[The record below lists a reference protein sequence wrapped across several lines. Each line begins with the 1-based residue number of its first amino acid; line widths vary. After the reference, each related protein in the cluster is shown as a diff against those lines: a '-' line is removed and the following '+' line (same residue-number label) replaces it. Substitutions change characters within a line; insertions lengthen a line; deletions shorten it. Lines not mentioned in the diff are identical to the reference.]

1 MRLSERRKE
10 GIFYFAVQQAAG
22 EVVGGEVEIT
32 IFAAAPEGEGVLLLR
47 RTLYFDEQSLE
58 HINNFCKEFAY
69 DAHYRQI
76 CLDGV
81 AHWCRVAPL
90 YETNAR
96 ILKDE
101 QGLGP
106 ESLEKSCRELF
117 HFLRRD
123 LAQIESRPEYQEEM
137 ARVSRGEEDDLQEA
151 LALLARVKD
160 LKVVSACQ
168 GSAMLRLEERQIY
181 LPSCHAL
188 KAVITM
194 SNFPQRLKNYLQS
207 GPLGQHHLA
216 LLEENRLSAGHVFH
230 NKKFIRML
238 TASLY
243 AFLRKHGGKGA

>member
-10 GIFYFAVQQAAG
+10 GTFYFSVQHAAG
-22 EVVGGEVEIT
+22 EVVGGEVEIAV
-32 IFAAAPEGEGVLLLR
+32 FAAVRDGEGVQLLC
-47 RTLYFDEQSLE
+47 RTLYFDEQSHE
-58 HINNFCKEFAY
+58 HIDNFCKEFAY
-69 DAHYRQI
+69 DSHYRMI
-76 CLDGV
+76 CLDGA

-96 ILKDE
+96 ILRDE
-101 QGLGP
+101 HVLDL
-106 ESLEKSCRELF
+106 ESLEKSCQELF

-123 LAQIESRPEYQEEM
+123 LDLIEARPEYQEEM
-137 ARVSRGEEDDLQEA
+137 ARVRRGKEDDLQEA

-168 GSAMLRLEERQIY
+168 GCALLQLEERQIY
-181 LPSCHAL
+181 LPSCHSL

-194 SNFPQRLKNYLQS
+194 SNFPQRLSNYLHG
-207 GPLGQHHLA
+207 GPLGQHRLA
-216 LLEENRLSAGHVFH
+216 LFEENQLSARHAFH

-243 AFLRKHGGKGA
+243 AFLQKHGDKGA

>member
-10 GIFYFAVQQAAG
+10 GAFYFSVQYAAG
-22 EVVGGEVEIT
+22 EVVGGEVEIAV
-32 IFAAAPEGEGVLLLR
+32 FAAVPEGEGVLLLL
-47 RTLYFDEQSLE
+47 RTLYFDEQSHE

-76 CLDGV
+76 CLTGT

-96 ILKDE
+96 ILRDE
-101 QGLGP
+101 QSLGP
-106 ESLEKSCRELF
+106 EPLEKSCQELF

-123 LAQIESRPEYQEEM
+123 LALIESRAEYQQEM
-137 ARVSRGEEDDLQEA
+137 ARLGRGEEDDLQET

-168 GSAMLRLEERQIY
+168 GSAMLQLEERQLY
-181 LPSCHAL
+181 LPACHAL
-188 KAVITM
+188 KAIIIM

-216 LLEENRLSAGHVFH
+216 LFEENQLSARHAFH

-243 AFLRKHGGKGA
+243 AFLQKHGG